1 MLTIWD
7 VVRPGQSNVSK
18 MSQSQSNLPRISSKV
33 GFVFRDMNRA
43 AKMRAESR
51 SGTRAAGSMTSVSSG
66 SESFDSASW
75 DMLQNVM
82 QTAGKALGAVPFPL
96 SWNWQDQ
103 AVARFFADYILP
115 SDAFTEDL

>member
-115 SDAFTEDL
+115 SDVFTEDL